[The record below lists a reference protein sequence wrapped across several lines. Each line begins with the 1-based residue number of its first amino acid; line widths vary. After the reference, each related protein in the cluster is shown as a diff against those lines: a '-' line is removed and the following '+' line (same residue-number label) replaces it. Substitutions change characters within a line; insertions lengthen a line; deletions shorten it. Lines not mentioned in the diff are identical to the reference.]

1 MHAQHRPT
9 VGKNGGGTE
18 GYFAWVKSSVAIAGS
33 LQRIAPPSCPAE
45 PPNQALG
52 ASQTSPC
59 QQKHKGSPVGCGIWD
74 FSRPELL
81 QVLPGQ
87 THRLPHFP
95 CWQQA
100 CPRSSREEKCSFLFL
115 LFMLTAED
123 TASTVLLCPGPSC
136 CSLVCVVWDSPG
148 DTAAGGLHQSCHQQ
162 HPELLKWGVNH
173 SWAPLCGADLAW
185 GR

>member
-1 MHAQHRPT
+1 M

-18 GYFAWVKSSVAIAGS
+18 RYLAWVKSSVAIAGS
-33 LQRIAPPSCPAE
+33 LQRAAPPSCPAE

-52 ASQTSPC
+52 ANQTSPF

-74 FSRPELL
+74 FSRPESL

-87 THRLPHFP
+87 TQRLPHFP

-100 CPRSSREEKCSFLFL
+100 RPWHFREEKCSFLL
-115 LFMLTAED
+115 ILFMLTAED
-123 TASTVLLCPGPSC
+123 TASTLPWTLFLFCVL
-136 CSLVCVVWDSPG
+136 WDSPG
-148 DTAAGGLHQSCHQQ
+148 DTGAGCHQSCHRQ

-173 SWAPLCGADLAW
+173 SWAPLCGADLVW